1 MRVKELDIARGFTVF
16 IMPGVHVLMM
26 YGNNTV
32 KTSLP
37 AMLFSF
43 LAEGPGAPL
52 FMVLMGTSFCFS
64 RHTAWA
70 QVLKRSFLLLL
81 CGYALNFLKFT
92 VLQLTG
98 FMPIA
103 FLNAYHIP
111 AGKAGIL
118 QLLLLGDI
126 LQFAAIALIILKLIL
141 ETHCYYFIS
150 APLCLIVTVI
160 SPLHLPYVPSFY
172 AADLFIGKNP
182 LIFFPV
188 FPWLAYPL
196 AGVFIAG
203 FIKNQVKDFVA
214 LRNIGLILFIGCY
227 IIGKITGI
235 SLMANFYRSAP
246 LSTLFH
252 ISIVL
257 LWLYFIHLALRK
269 QFLNYFYSFFYRL
282 SKHITSLY
290 VLQWLIVFW
299 CLPLAG
305 YARSGILATLGW
317 MIFLTAVTFS
327 PWRMFKIFKPKTSEH
342 AKAIRII

>member
-26 YGNNTV
+26 YGNDTV

-37 AMLFSF
+37 AMIFSF

-103 FLNAYHIP
+103 FLNAYYIP
-111 AGKAGIL
+111 AGKPGIL

-160 SPLHLPYVPSFY
+160 SPLHC
-172 AADLFIGKNP
+172 
-182 LIFFPV
+182 LIHQAFM
-188 FPWLAYPL
+188 LQIYSL
-196 AGVFIAG
+196 
-203 FIKNQVKDFVA
+203 VKT
-214 LRNIGLILFIGCY
+214 R
-227 IIGKITGI
+227 
-235 SLMANFYRSAP
+235 
-246 LSTLFH
+246 
-252 ISIVL
+252 
-257 LWLYFIHLALRK
+257 
-269 QFLNYFYSFFYRL
+269 
-282 SKHITSLY
+282 
-290 VLQWLIVFW
+290 
-299 CLPLAG
+299 
-305 YARSGILATLGW
+305 
-317 MIFLTAVTFS
+317 
-327 PWRMFKIFKPKTSEH
+327 
-342 AKAIRII
+342 